1 MNTNSE
7 FDDRSSSQPPSGL
20 PNRNAR
26 HTNDFTGAMDMVKR
40 DRFELLSAYLD
51 GEVTA
56 AERKQVEDWL
66 AHDQSVKLLHQ
77 RLLKLRSSLRTM
89 PVPRSQ
95 QPVAETVDKVLG
107 RLHHRSRLLHMFGGA
122 AIAACAFGVVSGLF
136 SGDSRTMQFAKQP
149 IEQTQPNA
157 VKPPAA
163 SAIMVAV
170 SINEPL
176 VTIPKAAKISPEN
189 SSKPQQQP
197 TTRSEKSL
205 Y

>member
-7 FDDRSSSQPPSGL
+7 FDDRSHSQPTSGL
-20 PNRNAR
+20 SNRNAR

-56 AERKQVEDWL
+56 AERRQVEDWL
-66 AHDQSVKLLHQ
+66 AHDQSVKQLHQ
-77 RLLKLRSSLRTM
+77 RLLKLRSGLRTM
-89 PVPRSQ
+89 PIPQSQ

-136 SGDSRTMQFAKQP
+136 SGDSRTMRFAKQP

-157 VKPPAA
+157 AKPA

-176 VTIPKAAKISPEN
+176 FQIPKTAKISPEN
-189 SSKPQQQP
+189 SSKRQQQP

>member
-1 MNTNSE
+1 MNTDSE
-7 FDDRSSSQPPSGL
+7 FDDRSRSQPTSGL
-20 PNRNAR
+20 PTGNAR

-56 AERKQVEDWL
+56 VERRQVEDWL
-66 AHDQSVKLLHQ
+66 VHDHSVKQLHQ
-77 RLLKLRSSLRTM
+77 RLLKLRSGLRTM
-89 PVPRSQ
+89 PIPQSQ
-95 QPVAETVDKVLG
+95 QPVAAIEKVLE

-157 VKPPAA
+157 VKSATA
-163 SAIMVAV
+163 SSIMVAV
-170 SINEPL
+170 TLNEPL
-176 VTIPKAAKISPEN
+176 VTIPKTAKISPEN
-189 SSKPQQQP
+189 SSRSQEQS
-197 TTRSEKSL
+197 TTRSENSL

>member
-7 FDDRSSSQPPSGL
+7 FDDRFRSQQPSGCA
-20 PNRNAR
+20 NGDAR

-66 AHDQSVKLLHQ
+66 VHDQSVKQLHQ

-89 PVPRSQ
+89 PVPQSQ
-95 QPVAETVDKVLG
+95 QPVAETVDRVLE
-107 RLHHRSRLLHMFGGA
+107 RLHGRSRLLHMFGGA

-149 IEQTQPNA
+149 IEQTQPKA
-157 VKPPAA
+157 VKPATRP
-163 SAIMVAV
+163 IMVAV
-170 SINEPL
+170 SINQPV
-176 VTIPKAAKISPEN
+176 VTIPKTAKISPEN
-189 SSKPQQQP
+189 SSKRQQQP
-197 TTRSEKSL
+197 TKSENSL